1 MMDMHKPLYYV
12 CFLVSLIL
20 LSLTLGFAPRPT
32 TTAPP
37 MTLSEY
43 GFFTGDLAAQEPA
56 PGLIP
61 YTLNTPL
68 FTDYAEKL
76 RFIRLPAGAT
86 VSYNDREVLDFP
98 VGTVIIKTFY
108 YPIDARKPDKGRRLM
123 ETRLLIHEPAG
134 WQALPYH
141 WNEDQ
146 TDAYL
151 EVAGDMKPVKW
162 IDASGNKRKVTY
174 VMPNLNQCKGCHSLN
189 GQMTPIGP
197 SARQLNGE
205 FAYASG
211 PAPQLQHWA
220 AAGWLTGLPSQAADI
235 PRLAVWDDPHSG
247 DLDARARA
255 WLDINCAHCH
265 RAEGPAKTSG
275 LFLDI
280 HQTDPSVLGVNKP
293 PVAAG
298 RGSGG
303 LQFDIVPGQP
313 EASILYHRMASTD
326 PGVMMPELGRQ
337 LVHAEGLALIRDWIT
352 HMPSHGGD

>member
-1 MMDMHKPLYYV
+1 MKYLAYLRWPALGSLLLL
-12 CFLVSLIL
+12 CLSTGFVSRPAAP
-20 LSLTLGFAPRPT
+20 APR
-32 TTAPP
+32 
-37 MTLSEY
+37 MHLSEY
-43 GFFTGDLAAQEPA
+43 GFFTGDIAQQIPA
-56 PGLIP
+56 PGVMP
-61 YTLNTPL
+61 YQLNTPL

-76 RFIRLPAGAT
+76 RFVRLPEGAT
-86 VSYNDREVLDFP
+86 VPYNAREVLDFP

-108 YPIDARKPDKGRRLM
+108 YPLDARKPEKGRRLM
-123 ETRLLIHEPAG
+123 ETRLLIHEAEG
-134 WQALPYH
+134 WKALPYH
-141 WNEDQ
+141 WNEAQ

-151 EVAGDMKPVKW
+151 EVAGDITPVRW
-162 IDASGNKRKVTY
+162 IDAAGKKQKVDY
-174 VMPNLNQCKGCHSLN
+174 VMPNLNQCKGCHSLD

-197 SARQLNGE
+197 SARQLNGD
-205 FAYASG
+205 FAYATG
-211 PAPQLQHWA
+211 PANQLAHWA
-220 AAGWLTGLPSQAADI
+220 AAGLLTGLPEALETV
-235 PRLAVWDDPHSG
+235 PRLAVWDDPATG

-313 EASILYHRMASTD
+313 EASILYYRMASTD

-337 LVHAEGLALIRDWIT
+337 LVQAEALTLIHDWIAA
-352 HMPSHGGD
+352 MPPRAAE